1 MPRDSSSLERQ
12 FLLAWLCSAAVVTF
26 IRRLHAT
33 DIGYDTALQ
42 IQAGQHL
49 LEGKSLSVYWPTTDD
64 VAKPLTLE
72 VLTVAHSLL
81 GLVGMGAACVH
92 LHEHRHSSG
101 WHLAARGD
109 LGFLMSS

>member
-1 MPRDSSSLERQ
+1 MERQ

-26 IRRLHAT
+26 IRLLHAT

-72 VLTVAHSLL
+72 MLTQFRQATRFTPPHWRPLVSMRLFSSKSPERLPPFWAGGDGRGLRSLT
-81 GLVGMGAACVH
+81 
-92 LHEHRHSSG
+92 
-101 WHLAARGD
+101 
-109 LGFLMSS
+109 